1 MQTDCFEI
9 FITVTRQDLDDMQ
22 HVNNVVYLQWVQD
35 AALAHW
41 NAKAGTAIR
50 EKYKWVVL
58 RHEID
63 YKSPGYLHDALVLKT
78 WVYDYNG
85 VRSTRLVQIIRQK
98 DNKLLA
104 QASTSW
110 CLLQAASGKP
120 VRIGEDIMDLF
131 KPQVQ

>member
-1 MQTDCFEI
+1 MQTDCFETV
-9 FITVTRQDLDDMQ
+9 ITVAPHDLDDMQ

-41 NAKAGTAIR
+41 NAKAGAAIR

-63 YKSPGYLHDALVLKT
+63 YKSPGFLNDELILRT

-85 VRSTRLVQIIRQK
+85 VRSTRLVQIIRKK

-104 QASTSW
+104 QANTSW
-110 CLLQAASGKP
+110 CLLQAATGKP
-120 VRIGEDIMDLF
+120 ARIGEDIMDLF
-131 KPQVQ
+131 KPQIQ